1 MAQHLPT
8 DLALSPSNDL
18 TLEKGDIAH
27 SPSGRHRTE
36 HQRAKRIPYLAGAR
50 VSEKPLSSVPPRVL
64 CQKNGQSILGQCLYE
79 NRIEEQLVHFF
90 SSRCVS

>member
-1 MAQHLPT
+1 MPVASSFPRIMAQHLPT

-36 HQRAKRIPYLAGAR
+36 HQRAKRIPYLAG
-50 VSEKPLSSVPPRVL
+50 LSS
-64 CQKNGQSILGQCLYE
+64 
-79 NRIEEQLVHFF
+79 F
-90 SSRCVS
+90 